1 MTRLQRHYHVVSLQI
16 LEKRIQ
22 VWKDFENKMINLN
35 QARDMNSSLE
45 RDVDKLM
52 QDKIEQ
58 LEAMKKDV

>member
-1 MTRLQRHYHVVSLQI
+1 
-16 LEKRIQ
+16 
-22 VWKDFENKMINLN
+22 
-35 QARDMNSSLE
+35 MNSSLE